1 MIVLTV
7 VLTCMC
13 IKLAIAIIIAMMVV
27 QSLTRLPTVMMA
39 GVIQ

>member
-13 IKLAIAIIIAMMVV
+13 IKLTIAIIIAMMVV